1 MLQNWITQNVLLYGM
16 AAAGIVGLLCT
27 LIVNHFYSR
36 VVGDLRRI
44 DVPKTKWMGQ
54 TLQAYRERARQNTLA
69 NPQIFV
75 RNQLNQ
81 GKTLGMKVS
90 RWQRGTGYMCLA
102 CFGLTAVAVY
112 ATYQYQMAETLRNQ
126 HLVMGLG
133 VFLGLLL
140 FRQFLGFA
148 GKEQQI
154 ADGLLDYM
162 ENSGKLPVVSAQP
175 QRPFEE
181 KEKSALID
189 QVMQGIQQT
198 AAAGSKFSGLLSKEE
213 EQVMRE
219 VIQEYLT

>member
-1 MLQNWITQNVLLYGM
+1 MLQNWISQNVFLYGM
-16 AAAGIVGLLCT
+16 AATGIVGLLCT
-27 LIVNHFYSR
+27 LLVNRFYSR
-36 VVGDLRRI
+36 VIGDLRRI

-54 TLQAYRERARQNTLA
+54 TLQAYRERTRQNTLN

-81 GKTLGMKVS
+81 GKTLGMRVS
-90 RWQRGTGYMCLA
+90 RWQRGTGYMCMA
-102 CFGLTAVAVY
+102 CFILTAAAVY
-112 ATYQYQMAETLRNQ
+112 ITYQYQMAEALRNQ

-133 VFLGLLL
+133 IFLGLLM
-140 FRQFLGFA
+140 FRQFLGFT

-162 ENSGKLPVVSAQP
+162 ENIGKLPAVSVQAQR
-175 QRPFEE
+175 RPEE
-181 KEKSALID
+181 KEKGALID

-219 VIQEYLT
+219 VIKEYLT